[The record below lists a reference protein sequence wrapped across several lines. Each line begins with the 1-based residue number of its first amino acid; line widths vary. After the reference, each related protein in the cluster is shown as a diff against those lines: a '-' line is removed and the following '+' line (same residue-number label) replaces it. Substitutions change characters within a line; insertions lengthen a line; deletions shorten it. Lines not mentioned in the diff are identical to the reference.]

1 MPKNIFLIC
10 KSVLKKVS
18 KRLKQLSFYPINHCT
33 FLFFF
38 FFEKSLDPRFH
49 DHFPG
54 SSLLTLLNHKFN
66 YSLFASERWKSLV
79 LVGAKGGEWATP
91 SIRNSP
97 VRLLT
102 RRSEGAKRWFI
113 AHAPRWILDIRGG
126 GGQEFEAL
134 ADLPSSSS
142 CRIRQGKADGDAD
155 GASSHELLLLSLL
168 LLLFLRWRG
177 KGLDG

>member
-1 MPKNIFLIC
+1 M
-10 KSVLKKVS
+10 
-18 KRLKQLSFYPINHCT
+18 KQLSFYPINHCT

-49 DHFPG
+49 DYFPG

-113 AHAPRWILDIRGG
+113 AHAPRRVVDPRHPGRGEG
-126 GGQEFEAL
+126 EGK
-134 ADLPSSSS
+134 SS
-142 CRIRQGKADGDAD
+142 RRWPT
-155 GASSHELLLLSLL
+155 
-168 LLLFLRWRG
+168 FLRLPAAESARA
-177 KGLDG
+177 KQMETQMVPPRTSCCCCRCCCCCFFVDEVKV

>member
-1 MPKNIFLIC
+1 M
-10 KSVLKKVS
+10 
-18 KRLKQLSFYPINHCT
+18 KQLSFYPINHCT

-126 GGQEFEAL
+126 GRARVRGVGRPSFVFQLPNPPGQ
-134 ADLPSSSS
+134 S
-142 CRIRQGKADGDAD
+142 
-155 GASSHELLLLSLL
+155 
-168 LLLFLRWRG
+168 RWRRRWC
-177 KGLDG
+177 LLARAVVVVVAVVAVSSLTR